1 MAADAEGG
9 RPAETL
15 RSGTEATTLFLAE
28 LSHEI
33 RNPLNVVLGLCHLAS
48 HTPPLSSQQRDFLE
62 QIQTAA
68 HTLLRLVNDNL
79 DISKIEAGALAV
91 VRDPLDLGALC
102 QDLIQLVRRRADE
115 KGLFF
120 RIQWGPDVPRH
131 LLGDPDRLKQVLVN
145 LVDNALKFT
154 PEGEVRLLIEKV
166 PAGLAFEVRDT
177 GPGLDA
183 GQRASLFTPF
193 SRPLPH
199 RDGSGLGLALSRRLV
214 NLMGGDLEVESHPGH
229 GSTFRFTL
237 PATGVEGPDAPFPA
251 SLVVEGDPLLG
262 GAFASGLRPFVRA
275 VTVVPTL
282 AAAEAHIRSAGPP
295 GLLFLPH
302 GAPRFQRRHGLPAR
316 SLVYRVQG
324 RSIRRAQVAVDQGW
338 VHDFILVPTDSARI
352 LDLLRE
358 IAPGVQETTSVH
370 FLGRPRILLVE
381 DNRVNRMVTR
391 ALLEQAGLQVTEAAD
406 GLGALKAAMAPG
418 DPPDCIL
425 MDLELPDMDG
435 LEATRRIRALRGPHI
450 PILALTARLLQ
461 DERHLCTL
469 AGMDDFLAK
478 PVDPSLL
485 YRTLERHLPEAC
497 RPQPARLPLAPPT
510 MQWKYLHDRLQGNGD
525 LLRRVLSQFR
535 REAASF
541 RLSMREAMQRGD
553 IAALASLA
561 HTLAGAAGNIGAEP
575 VGQAARRLHRAPTA
589 TNLAILEQALG
600 RLETELAAQALPAL
614 PRDPAPQPPVDLAHL
629 RNLLE
634 RNSLDAMQH
643 LPALRETYG
652 RSGRLGDLEEAVEG
666 LDFPRALS
674 LLDTLSAPRRNPC
687 TGDPR
692 S

>member
-9 RPAETL
+9 RPAENL
-15 RSGTEATTLFLAE
+15 RNGTDATTLFLAE
-28 LSHEI
+28 LSHEF
-33 RNPLNVVLGLCHLAS
+33 RNPLNVVLGLCHLATR
-48 HTPPLSSQQRDFLE
+48 TPHLSSQHRNYLE

-79 DISKIEAGALAV
+79 DLSKIEAGALKVA
-91 VRDPLDLGALC
+91 RDPLDLGALC

-120 RIQWGPDVPRH
+120 RVQWAPDVSRH
-131 LLGDPDRLKQVLVN
+131 FLGDPDRLKQVLVN

-154 PEGEVRLLIEKV
+154 AEGEVRLHVEKT
-166 PAGLAFEVRDT
+166 PEGLAFEVRDT

-183 GQRASLFTPF
+183 DQRASLFTPF

-229 GSTFRFTL
+229 GSAFRFTL
-237 PATGVEGPDAPFPA
+237 PATEAEGPDAPFPA
-251 SLVVEGDPLLG
+251 SLVMDGDPSLG
-262 GAFASGLRPFVRA
+262 GSFASGLRPFVRE

-282 AAAEAHIRSAGPP
+282 AAAEAHILTAGPP
-295 GLLFLPH
+295 GLLFLPY
-302 GAPRFQRRHGLPAR
+302 GAPRFQRRHGLPPR

-338 VHDFILVPTDSARI
+338 VHDFILVPTDSARL

-358 IAPGVQETTSVH
+358 VAPGAQETSSIH
-370 FLGRPRILLVE
+370 FRGHPRILLVE

-391 ALLEQAGLQVTEAAD
+391 ALLEQAGLQVAEASD
-406 GLGALKAAMAPG
+406 GLGALKAAAAPG

-435 LEATRRIRALRGPHI
+435 LEATRRIRALCGPHI

-478 PVDPSLL
+478 PVEPALL

-497 RPQPARLPLAPPT
+497 RPQPARTLLAPPS
-510 MQWKYLHDRLQGNGD
+510 MQWTYLHDRLQGNSD

-541 RLSMREAMQRGD
+541 RLSMRETMQRGD
-553 IAALASLA
+553 LAALASLA
-561 HTLAGAAGNIGAEP
+561 HTLAGAAANIGADP
-575 VGQAARRLHRAPTA
+575 VSQAARRLHRGPTA

-600 RLETELAAQALPAL
+600 RLETELAAQAPA
-614 PRDPAPQPPVDLAHL
+614 PRAGDTAPQPPVDLPRI

-634 RNSLDAMQH
+634 RNSLDALQH
-643 LPALRETYG
+643 LPRLREA
-652 RSGRLGDLEEAVEG
+652 LGSSAGAGELEEAMES
-666 LDFPRALS
+666 LDFPRALA
-674 LLDTLSAPRRNPC
+674 LLDTLSVPGRNPC
-687 TGDPR
+687 AGAPQ